1 MAKFATVDFWRIF
14 EFHKDIL
21 KIGNFCRAFFGVSVV
36 LRWTLTSN
44 EMKPHLR
51 SVQQREA
58 WFCNVRMKV
67 AVIFLKEATFH
78 FSNIRNRNFLS

>member
-1 MAKFATVDFWRIF
+1 MTKNATVNFLRIF
-14 EFHKDIL
+14 EFHEEFF
-21 KIGNFCRAFFGVSVV
+21 KIDNFCRAFFGVSVV

-44 EMKPHLR
+44 EMKAHLW